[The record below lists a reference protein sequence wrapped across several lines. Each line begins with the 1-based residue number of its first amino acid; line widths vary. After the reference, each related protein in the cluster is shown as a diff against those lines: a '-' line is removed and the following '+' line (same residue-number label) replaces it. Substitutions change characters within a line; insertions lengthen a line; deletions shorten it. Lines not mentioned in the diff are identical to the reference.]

1 LESPKTKRKDELIRA
16 PRRTGTSWLPEVLNA
31 IQINDIS
38 YQTQKKHKLN
48 LNDRLK
54 SKQFVRYNGL
64 MPIEQSVE
72 EENNEIDIYAPE
84 FKNSPEH
91 KKKLFLDSNKLFNDF
106 TN

>member
-1 LESPKTKRKDELIRA
+1 
-16 PRRTGTSWLPEVLNA
+16 
-31 IQINDIS
+31 
-38 YQTQKKHKLN
+38 
-48 LNDRLK
+48 
-54 SKQFVRYNGL
+54 